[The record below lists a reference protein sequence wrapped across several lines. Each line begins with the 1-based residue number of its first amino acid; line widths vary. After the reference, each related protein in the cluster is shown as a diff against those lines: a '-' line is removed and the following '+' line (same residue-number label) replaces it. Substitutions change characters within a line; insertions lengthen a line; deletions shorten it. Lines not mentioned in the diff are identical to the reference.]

1 MNRRAFLTGTA
12 AGAAAIAGLGRAG
25 WAQGQAPA
33 GRGGQGQ
40 AGGRGGRGGGRGRG
54 GPANVP
60 AERLARLS
68 MMTLNHGSI
77 IKLPW
82 QDPSPQRTI
91 DIMDVPQHYVYMYGI
106 RNVEFQHG
114 HLAQNQDNPD
124 PAFFRELK
132 AKFDAAGSKA
142 VQINIEIGQMPTALA
157 TPESRA
163 TWMTRGKKWVDVA
176 PILGI
181 TRLMINQTGLDESN
195 KAAVTA
201 LWKEIQDYARPK
213 GIMISAETR
222 GSGAPGGGR
231 RGAAPAAPTPPQ
243 TEQERMHLLW
253 GLIVECAEAAG
264 GYTNLDFGGE
274 TRFANQQ
281 QLHDAIKG
289 MLPRSAGSMHL
300 KSSPTWDMGL
310 AVRYAE
316 SIGYKGLYTIEVNP
330 DPAIRI
336 VYNTVLA
343 ALA

>member
-12 AGAAAIAGLGRAG
+12 AGAAAIAGLTGTSFG
-25 WAQGQAPA
+25 QGQAPA
-33 GRGGQGQ
+33 GRGRQGQ
-40 AGGRGGRGGGRGRG
+40 AGGRGGGRGRGRG

-82 QDPSPQRTI
+82 QDPAPQRTI
-91 DIMDVPQHYVYMYGI
+91 DIMDLPQHYVDTYGI

-114 HLAQNQDNPD
+114 HLAQSQDNPD

-132 AKFDAAGSKA
+132 TKFDAAGSKA
-142 VQINIEIGQMPTALA
+142 VQINIEIGQIPTALA

-163 TWMTRGKKWVDVA
+163 TWLTRGKKWADVA

-181 TRLMINQTGLDESN
+181 TRLMINQTGLNDEN
-195 KAAVTA
+195 KAAVAA
-201 LWKEIQDYARPK
+201 LWKELQDYATPK

-222 GSGAPGGGR
+222 GSGTPGGGR
-231 RGAAPAAPTPPQ
+231 GGAAAPPAPAQ
-243 TEQERMHLLW
+243 TEEQRMRLVWVLL
-253 GLIVECAEAAG
+253 AEAAEASG
-264 GYTNLDFGGE
+264 GYTNLDWGGA
-274 TRFANQQ
+274 TRFATQQ
-281 QLHDAIKG
+281 QLHDSIKG
-289 MLPRSAGSMHL
+289 LLPRSAGSMHI

-310 AVRYAE
+310 AVRYSE
-316 SIGYKGLYTIEVNP
+316 SLGYKGLYTIEVNP

-336 VYNTVLA
+336 VYNTILA